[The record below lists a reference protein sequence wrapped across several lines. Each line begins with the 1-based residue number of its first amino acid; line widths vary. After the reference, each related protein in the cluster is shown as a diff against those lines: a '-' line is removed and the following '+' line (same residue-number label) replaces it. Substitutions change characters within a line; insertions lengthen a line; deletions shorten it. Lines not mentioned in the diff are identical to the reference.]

1 MRADLEKKSR
11 LPPPFHRGGVDG
23 ATNSPAACSQG
34 RTGVELVVFPQAIH
48 EGRAMV
54 ESIFRSLLVMSL
66 RLRSVYVRAVRE
78 QWNGGIGT
86 HMGCDMTGEI
96 RTPKPGGTAERTP
109 DVEFPKNSIKFDK
122 FLKRFMGRTNRISK
136 VNIEFCQVILK

>member
-1 MRADLEKKSR
+1 M
-11 LPPPFHRGGVDG
+11 
-23 ATNSPAACSQG
+23 
-34 RTGVELVVFPQAIH
+34 ELVVFPQAIH

-54 ESIFRSLLVMSL
+54 ESIFRNLLVISR

-109 DVEFPKNSIKFDK
+109 DVEFPKNSVNIDK
-122 FLKRFMGRTNRISK
+122 FPKLFMGQTNNKLVYDI
-136 VNIEFCQVILK
+136 VICRDMLK